1 MVGPLFVQPVRHP
14 VASAAEPGPPRAAP
28 GAYFLLA
35 ALFVAYVGVYL
46 CRKNLGV
53 AVPMLQEEWG
63 LSKESVGWIA
73 SVSTLAYAAGKFLFG
88 PITDWLG
95 GRRALLA
102 SMTLVALFG
111 ALGAVAPSVGV
122 LALFYSLNRF
132 FGAASWGAMI
142 KMVPEWFGRTQI
154 AFACG
159 LLSLSF
165 VFGGA
170 LATAFAGLVAK
181 LSNDSWQAVLA
192 WPSVVL
198 ALALGGCAVILPKVP
213 RAAVEA
219 AERAPGSPPAPAPRP
234 PLLSLFRERK
244 FIVLLALSFILTLLR
259 EIFNFWAVD
268 FIRTEA
274 GSPLSNAVAALVTTP
289 FDLCGAV
296 GIVLMGWVFGRLGPV
311 RRQYLL
317 VAILLTLNLVLLGL
331 PYVFDQGIWMLAL
344 GIGAIGFLVY
354 GPYSLLAGV
363 LAVEVRGKESAATVA
378 GFVDGTG
385 YIAGFFSG
393 ILFGHLLAAGG
404 YRLGFGFMAGLTAV
418 SAILCLFM
426 YPRVREVPAQ
436 VPQTPAASV
445 SHLP

>member
-1 MVGPLFVQPVRHP
+1 MSPV
-14 VASAAEPGPPRAAP
+14 SAIEPEPPRAAP
-28 GAYFLLA
+28 RAYLLLA
-35 ALFVAYVGVYL
+35 GLFVAYVGVYL
-46 CRKNLGV
+46 CRKNLSV
-53 AVPMLQEEWG
+53 AVPMLQQEWG
-63 LSKESVGWIA
+63 LTKESVGLIA

-95 GRRALLA
+95 GRKSLLA
-102 SMTLVALFG
+102 SMALVALCG
-111 ALGAVAPSVGV
+111 ALGAMAPSLGMLV
-122 LALFYSLNRF
+122 LFYSLSRF

-181 LSNDSWQAVLA
+181 LTGDSWQAVLA

-198 ALALGGCAVILPKVP
+198 AVLLVGCAAFLPKKP
-213 RAAVEA
+213 RAVVDA
-219 AERAPGSPPAPAPRP
+219 AGNAQAAPSPPAPRP
-234 PLLSLFRERK
+234 PLLSLFRERR
-244 FIVLLALSFILTLLR
+244 FIVLLALSFTLTLLR

-274 GSPLSNAVAALVTTP
+274 GSPLSNAVAALVSTP

-296 GIVLMGWVFGRLGPV
+296 GIVLMGWVFGRLDLA
-311 RRQYLL
+311 RRQQLL
-317 VAILLTLNLVLLGL
+317 VAILMTLSLVLLGL
-331 PYVFDQGIWMLAL
+331 PFVFDQGLWMLAL

-378 GFVDGTG
+378 GLVDGTG
-385 YIAGFFSG
+385 YIAGFLSG
-393 ILFGHLLAAGG
+393 ILFGHLLTAGG

-418 SAILCLFM
+418 SAVLCMFM
-426 YPRVREVPAQ
+426 YPRAQTVPVRVPRTPSAP
-436 VPQTPAASV
+436 VPN
-445 SHLP
+445 LP

>member
-1 MVGPLFVQPVRHP
+1 MSRALLLVQTICPAAGP
-14 VASAAEPGPPRAAP
+14 ATESGPSRAGPR
-28 GAYFLLA
+28 AYFLLA
-35 ALFVAYVGVYL
+35 TLFVAYVGVYL
-46 CRKNLGV
+46 CRKNLSV

-63 LSKESVGWIA
+63 LSKESVGLIA

-95 GRRALLA
+95 GRRALLSA
-102 SMTLVALFG
+102 MGLVALFG

-132 FGAASWGAMI
+132 FGAASWGAMV
-142 KMVPEWFGRTQI
+142 KMIPDWFGRTQI

-181 LSNDSWQAVLA
+181 LSHDSWQAVLA

-198 ALALGGCAVILPKVP
+198 ALMLAGCAVVLPKTP
-213 RAAVEA
+213 RAMAKPA
-219 AERAPGSPPAPAPRP
+219 ADAPDGASVRAPRL
-234 PLLSLFRERK
+234 PLLSLFCERR
-244 FIVLLALSFILTLLR
+244 FLVLLALSFTLTLLR

-268 FIRTEA
+268 FIRSES
-274 GSPLSNAVAALVTTP
+274 GSPLSNAVAALIATP

-296 GIVLMGWVFGRLGPV
+296 GIVLMGWVFGRLDPV

-331 PYVFDQGIWMLAL
+331 PYVFDRGIWVLAA

-385 YIAGFFSG
+385 YLAGFLSG
-393 ILFGHLLAAGG
+393 TLFGYLLTAGG

-418 SAILCLFM
+418 SAILCLFL
-426 YPRVREVPAQ
+426 YPRVRAPQPPSAYVPK
-436 VPQTPAASV
+436 VP
-445 SHLP
+445 